1 MTSTCAEEVKFF
13 MLVLCPT
20 MVKGTKTSLELGRTF
35 ATLLADM
42 SLRHSLMEC
51 HNERDFRRHMMA
63 AANNVADPNGNE
75 NFYLFIYFNYKQP
88 L

>member
-1 MTSTCAEEVKFF
+1 
-13 MLVLCPT
+13 

-42 SLRHSLMEC
+42 SLRHSLTEC
-51 HNERDFRRHMMA
+51 HNEKDFRRHMMA

-75 NFYLFIYFNYKQP
+75 NVKMAAKNVKLRCS
-88 L
+88 LRRS